1 MNLIVAVDKNWGIGA
16 KNGLLYN
23 LKGDMEYFKSKT
35 TNKIVVMGDRTLA
48 SFPKGNPL
56 KNRINVCISDNPNF
70 KKEGVI
76 VVNNLKDLF
85 EKIAIYDTNNVYVI
99 GGAYVYSQMLPYCSK
114 AYITKI
120 ESERPADKF
129 FPNLDNN
136 ENWVLTKTSDPV
148 YENGILYYFCEY
160 ENKNPQK
167 FNYGY
172 DEPDLF

>member
-16 KNGLLYN
+16 KNTLLYN
-23 LKGDMEYFKSKT
+23 LKGDMQYFKEKT
-35 TNKIVVMGDRTLA
+35 LDKVVVMGDKTLA

-56 KNRINVCISDNPNF
+56 KNRINVCISIDPNF

-85 EKIAIYDTNNVYVI
+85 EAISFYNTDNVFVI
-99 GGAYVYSQMLPYCSK
+99 GGAYVYSQMLPYCKK

-120 ESERPADKF
+120 EASKEAEKF
-129 FPNLDNN
+129 FPNLD
-136 ENWVLTKTSDPV
+136 EKPEWELVKTSNPM
-148 YENGILYYFCEY
+148 YEDGIVYYFCEY
-160 ENKNPQK
+160 ENKKPLK

-172 DEPDLF
+172 EDEDLV